1 MDIDLLYSKLFML
14 SAVFVI
20 GMIGSSLSNEFAS
33 ATNSTAAASGG
44 LTTEVFVDS
53 NFDGNSTVISENMP
67 LLEDPFQDTISSM
80 NITNSGDQGSGY
92 MIEICEHKSYSGDC
106 MILGPGEHDI
116 DTLNGL
122 HDQISSMRF
131 LSPQTVE
138 LKNITAGMLING
150 TN

>member
-1 MDIDLLYSKLFML
+1 MDVDLSYSKLFML
-14 SAVFVI
+14 STVFVI
-20 GMIGSSLSNEFAS
+20 GMIGSSLSTSFAS
-33 ATNSTAAASGG
+33 ATNSTAAASNG

-53 NFDGNSTVISENMP
+53 NFDGNRTVISENMP

-80 NITNSGDQGSGY
+80 NITNSGDQSSGY

-131 LSPQTVE
+131 LSPQTLE

>member
-1 MDIDLLYSKLFML
+1 MDKGLSYSKLFML

-20 GMIGSSLSNEFAS
+20 GMLGSSLSNAFAS
-33 ATNSTAAASGG
+33 VTNSTATASSN

-53 NFDGNSTVISENMP
+53 NFDGNSTVISENIP

-80 NITNSGDQGSGY
+80 NITNTGNQSSGY

-106 MILGPGEHDI
+106 MILEPGEHDI

-122 HDQISSMRF
+122 HHQISSLRF
-131 LSPQTVE
+131 LSPQTLE
-138 LKNITAGMLING
+138 LKNISAGMLING